1 MRIFSVAITIAF
13 PALDALVSYLKDRDL
28 QESKLEE
35 LAAKVGVL
43 TDTLHKSNQD
53 LSEVVQANPK
63 A

>member
-1 MRIFSVAITIAF
+1 MRIFSVTITIAF

-43 TDTLHKSNQD
+43 TDTLHKSNHD
-53 LSEVVQANPK
+53 LCEVVQANPN

>member
-1 MRIFSVAITIAF
+1 MRIFSVTITIAF

-35 LAAKVGVL
+35 LATKVGVL
-43 TDTLHKSNQD
+43 TDKLHKSNQD
-53 LSEVVQANPK
+53 LSEVVQANPN

>member
-1 MRIFSVAITIAF
+1 MRIFSVTITIAF

-35 LAAKVGVL
+35 LATKVGVL

-53 LSEVVQANPK
+53 LSEVVQGNPN